1 MEANTYQKA
10 ALRTAPTNLEPKL
23 LLLNGALGLSGES
36 GEVNDILK
44 KHLFQ
49 GHDLDRVAMAK
60 ELGDLCWYIAVAAH
74 ALGYSLEEIFRMN
87 TSCGSVIQK
96 ALTRIVVFIGTLMI
110 FKKKKEIVNYERN

>member
-74 ALGYSLEEIFRMN
+74 ALGYSLEEVFQMN
-87 TSCGSVIQK
+87 IDKLWQRYPEGFDSDRSIH
-96 ALTRIVVFIGTLMI
+96 
-110 FKKKKEIVNYERN
+110 RNPNDI

>member
-74 ALGYSLEEIFRMN
+74 ALGYSLEEVFQMN
-87 TSCGSVIQK
+87 IDKLWQRYPEGFDSDRSIH
-96 ALTRIVVFIGTLMI
+96 
-110 FKKKKEIVNYERN
+110 RNSNDI

>member
-1 MEANTYQKA
+1 MDANTYQKA

-44 KHLFQ
+44 KHFFQ
-49 GHDLDRVAMAK
+49 GHDLDKVAMAK

-74 ALGYSLEEIFRMN
+74 ALGYSLEEIFQMN
-87 TSCGSVIQK
+87 IDKLWQRYPEGFDSDRSIH
-96 ALTRIVVFIGTLMI
+96 
-110 FKKKKEIVNYERN
+110 RNPNDI

>member
-74 ALGYSLEEIFRMN
+74 ALNYSLEEIFQMN
-87 TSCGSVIQK
+87 IDKLWQRYPEGFDSDRSIH
-96 ALTRIVVFIGTLMI
+96 
-110 FKKKKEIVNYERN
+110 RNSNDI